1 MQKEVKKD
9 FGFKKKEKRSEEEK
23 EIRAQAIKNAKAQI
37 KKVKET
43 NLAIERADIIVAD
56 LNKFSTNAG
65 KARLAQA
72 NEDYSR
78 GLMYFYENAKAD
90 LKTAKKLP
98 KSNAAEKE
106 IRSDAIKNARVKK
119 ESAALI
125 GKYGIDS
132 IKAPDD
138 AVKNGIMTRE
148 VKGFF
153 DSIRQRQELKAY
165 LKAVSVYTRAVKP
178 YTDAENLIS
187 QAENYTHY
195 EKLEEKYF
203 DLVSDKEVQ

>member
-1 MQKEVKKD
+1 
-9 FGFKKKEKRSEEEK
+9 
-23 EIRAQAIKNAKAQI
+23 
-37 KKVKET
+37 
-43 NLAIERADIIVAD
+43 
-56 LNKFSTNAG
+56 
-65 KARLAQA
+65 
-72 NEDYSR
+72 
-78 GLMYFYENAKAD
+78 
-90 LKTAKKLP
+90 
-98 KSNAAEKE
+98 
-106 IRSDAIKNARVKK
+106 
-119 ESAALI
+119 
-125 GKYGIDS
+125 
-132 IKAPDD
+132 
-138 AVKNGIMTRE
+138 MTRE